1 MSGDTVSSNGR
12 KLALNRLGC
21 DKMSE
26 NLRETIEKNEAI
38 LADPNATMEERR
50 FARMDLAVSRR
61 LIAKG
66 VELLEDGPGA

>member
-1 MSGDTVSSNGR
+1 MT
-12 KLALNRLGC
+12 
-21 DKMSE
+21 E